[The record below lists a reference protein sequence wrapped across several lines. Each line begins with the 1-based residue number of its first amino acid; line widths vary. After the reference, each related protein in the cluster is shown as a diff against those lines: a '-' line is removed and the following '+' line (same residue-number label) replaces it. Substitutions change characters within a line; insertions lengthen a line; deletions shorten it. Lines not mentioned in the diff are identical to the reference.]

1 MSASI
6 QLADEE
12 TGEIPEPIV
21 CAVNP
26 NESMFLVVF
35 SRDNRSL
42 SLSLRFPVPEIGE
55 IHRKFQDY
63 AELM

>member
-12 TGEIPEPIV
+12 TGEIPEHIV

-35 SRDNRSL
+35 HQEPALILALDL
-42 SLSLRFPVPEIGE
+42 KIFQIF
-55 IHRKFQDY
+55 RKFQEY

>member
-35 SRDNRSL
+35 HQEPALILALDL
-42 SLSLRFPVPEIGE
+42 KIFQIY
-55 IHRKFQDY
+55 RKFQEC
-63 AELM
+63 AAFL

>member
-35 SRDNRSL
+35 FPGQSL
-42 SLSLRFPVPEIGE
+42 SPVSRPRNRGNPSEI
-55 IHRKFQDY
+55 QDY

>member
-35 SRDNRSL
+35 HQEPALILALDL
-42 SLSLRFPVPEIGE
+42 KIFQIY
-55 IHRKFQDY
+55 RKFQDY

>member
-42 SLSLRFPVPEIGE
+42 SGFPSPKSGKSIGNFR
-55 IHRKFQDY
+55 ITQS
-63 AELM
+63 

>member
-21 CAVNP
+21 RAANP

-42 SLSLRFPVPEIGE
+42 RFPVPEIGE
-55 IHRKFQDY
+55 LHRKFLAY
-63 AELM
+63 AELL

>member
-35 SRDNRSL
+35 HQEPALILALDL
-42 SLSLRFPVPEIGE
+42 KIFQIY
-55 IHRKFQDY
+55 RKFQEY

>member
-42 SLSLRFPVPEIGE
+42 SLRFPVPEIGE

>member
-42 SLSLRFPVPEIGE
+42 RFPVPEIGK